1 MNKKLPESFGKK
13 RIINTCFDNATTE
26 IIKREV
32 LPVNHEQHIKVRFLK
47 ADSEN
52 RQGIVAAIYA
62 SEGMLSVNGVT
73 GRVFELW
80 ADECPPE
87 FEIVCNSDEGFLSIY
102 NIFEENS
109 WSGKR
114 TVSQMDFSGMILE
127 QKGNVYKYSCNN
139 ARLNQDFDKLIFEL
153 ELL

>member
-1 MNKKLPESFGKK
+1 M
-13 RIINTCFDNATTE
+13 
-26 IIKREV
+26 
-32 LPVNHEQHIKVRFLK
+32 K
-47 ADSEN
+47 ADPEN

-62 SEGMLSVNGVT
+62 GDGTLSVNGVT

-87 FEIVCNSDEGFLSIY
+87 FEIVCNSSEGFLSVY

-114 TVSQMDFSGMILE
+114 KVSQMDFSGMILE
-127 QKGNVYKYSCNN
+127 KNGNKYKYCCNN
-139 ARLNQDFDKLIFEL
+139 AKLNQDFDKLIFEI